1 MNTPEEIAKQWY
13 SILHSDEEDTALAF
27 QLVKEKGYLTIPEF
41 RQLINNGIP
50 VVGALKSYLN
60 NDIHQIEAKL
70 KGDDSID
77 FETLCNAL
85 ELEYNKLTSKQ

>member
-1 MNTPEEIAKQWY
+1 MKTPEEIAKQWY
-13 SILHSDEEDTALAF
+13 SVLHSDEKDIAQAL
-27 QLVKEKGYLTIPEF
+27 QLVKEKDYLSIPEF

-70 KGDDSID
+70 KGDDSIN

-85 ELEYNKLTSKQ
+85 ELEYTKLVNKS

>member
-1 MNTPEEIAKQWY
+1 MKTPEEIAKQWY
-13 SILHSDEEDTALAF
+13 SVLLSDEKDITQAF
-27 QLVKEKGYLTIPEF
+27 QLVKEKDYLAIPEF

-60 NDIHQIEAKL
+60 NDVHQIEAKL
-70 KGDDSID
+70 KGDDSIN

-85 ELEYNKLTSKQ
+85 ELEYNKLVNKS